1 MPIDWSTEWL
11 TSLLWVGRVFA
22 FTVIG
27 FALVGWLLIRRTA
40 WGRQFW
46 RLSGL
51 YFIPRRR
58 GWLSWRPILTA
69 ALLLLFTVAS
79 VRLDVVFSY
88 YNNGLFTALQER
100 DEASFWKFIGIFG
113 VLATIYVLLSLI
125 SYYIAQAQIIHW
137 RLWLNQRMLADWM
150 SGQAYHRGRFVGE
163 PVDNPD
169 QRIQQDVT
177 SYTSTSQDLA
187 LGAVSSVV
195 ALVSFTIILWGLSGP
210 LTVGGIVIP
219 RAMIF
224 LAYIYVIVAT
234 VVAIRIGRPLIRL
247 SFLNELL
254 SASYRY
260 GLVRVRDN
268 SENIAFYRGE
278 QVESAGLLARFAAVI
293 ANTWAIVYRSLKFQG
308 FNFVVSQIAV
318 VFPVIIQAPRF
329 FRQQITLGDVTQTAG
344 AFGQVQSALSFFRLA
359 YDDFAAY
366 RAVLNRLT
374 GLLDANEQARAL
386 PTPTL
391 GERPSGLAIRD
402 LDVRLPD
409 GRELLAD
416 LDLELTPGASLLVK
430 GPSGSGKTTL
440 LRSLSGL
447 WPYAAGIDR
456 AAVGQRDHVLLAAA
470 IRAVGHVAGRIGLSG
485 PGRRCGRREPPGI
498 VAARPARASG
508 RSARRGV
515 RLVQDT
521 VPRRAAAACVR
532 PDPAE
537 APLAAVP
544 RRVHLGSRRG
554 NGARHVRPGARAAAR
569 IYDRQRRAPE
579 HARSSAHRGAHLAG
593 RGPLADPNPGELGL
607 LAEPAGQSGA

>member
-1 MPIDWSTEWL
+1 VPIDWSTEWL
-11 TSLLWVGRVFA
+11 TSLLWVGRVYA

-27 FALVGWLLIRRTA
+27 FALVGWLLIRRTE

-46 RLSGL
+46 RLSSL

-58 GWLSWRPILTA
+58 SWLSWRPILTA
-69 ALLLLFTVAS
+69 ALLLVLTVAD

-88 YNNGLFTALQER
+88 YNNGLFTALQEL

-224 LAYIYVIVAT
+224 LAYIYVIIAT

-318 VFPVIIQAPRF
+318 VFPVIIQAPRY
-329 FRQQITLGDVTQTAG
+329 FRQQISLGDVTQTAG

-416 LDLELTPGASLLVK
+416 LDLELTPGAALLVK

-447 WPYAAGIDR
+447 WPYTEGSIERPSDSETMFCSQQPYVPLGTLR
-456 AAVGQRDHVLLAAA
+456 AALAYPAPADGVADDSLQESLRRVQLGHLVDRLDEESDWFRTLSPGEQQRLAFGRILLKRPSLLFLDESTSALDEGMEHAMYDLVREQLPEST
-470 IRAVGHVAGRIGLSG
+470 IVSVGHRSTLETLHTEELTLLGEGRWQVRTLVA
-485 PGRRCGRREPPGI
+485 
-498 VAARPARASG
+498 
-508 RSARRGV
+508 
-515 RLVQDT
+515 
-521 VPRRAAAACVR
+521 
-532 PDPAE
+532 
-537 APLAAVP
+537 
-544 RRVHLGSRRG
+544 
-554 NGARHVRPGARAAAR
+554 
-569 IYDRQRRAPE
+569 
-579 HARSSAHRGAHLAG
+579 
-593 RGPLADPNPGELGL
+593 
-607 LAEPAGQSGA
+607 